1 MNELQIG
8 ILVLVAVVV
17 LAVLAYN
24 KWEEGKH
31 RKTAERMFNKNGA
44 SDADKDADVLFRR
57 PLRTAETANET
68 APPPSIE
75 RREPGLGAGL
85 GAEPAAEN
93 ADAEAD
99 AVAAGE
105 SSPVSAIRQS
115 TPAPQNGEPKP
126 DELWAGI
133 DAIAT
138 LNLVEAASNTE
149 ILAGWLDSPPRVQKL
164 LRWVGLNESSGEWE
178 TLSPEH
184 EGSYRRL
191 KAGLQLT
198 DRQGP
203 VGAGE
208 FSCFEE
214 VVQQVAKENMASPTL
229 PDRTKA
235 LEQAQQ
241 LERFC
246 YDADIQIGVNLASRG
261 TAFPGTKIRA
271 LAESAGM
278 ALEDDGMYV
287 RRDDEG
293 VMLFYLQNASGE
305 AFIAENLKNTS
316 ASGLVFLLDVPV
328 TPRGQYVF
336 KQMVTLAKRFADTLD
351 GALVDDRRQPISDVQ
366 LEQICQNYVV
376 RPQTRMDAA
385 GLTAGGTLAARLFS

>member
-8 ILVLVAVVV
+8 ILVLVVVAVLV
-17 LAVLAYN
+17 VLAYN

-31 RKTAERMFNKNGA
+31 KKTAERMFNKNGA
-44 SDADKDADVLFRR
+44 DDADKDADVLFRR
-57 PLRTAETANET
+57 PLRTPETASEG
-68 APPPSIE
+68 ASAE
-75 RREPGLGAGL
+75 RREPGLGADMH
-85 GAEPAAEN
+85 AANE
-93 ADAEAD
+93 EA
-99 AVAAGE
+99 AA
-105 SSPVSAIRQS
+105 PLNAIRQNAAALQKN
-115 TPAPQNGEPKP
+115 PEPCP
-126 DELWAGI
+126 DELWTGI

-138 LNLVEAASNTE
+138 LDLVEAVSSVE

-164 LRWVGLNESSGEWE
+164 LRWVGLNESTNEWE

-184 EGSYRRL
+184 AGSYRRL

-208 FSCFEE
+208 FSRFEE
-214 VVQQVAKENMASPTL
+214 IVQQVAKENMASPTL
-229 PDRTKA
+229 PDRTEA
-235 LEQAQQ
+235 LEQA
-241 LERFC
+241 LELEHFC

-278 ALEDDGMYV
+278 TLEDDGMYV

-293 VMLFYLQNASGE
+293 AMLFYLQNASGE
-305 AFIAENLKNTS
+305 AFVAENLKNTR

-336 KQMVTLAKRFADTLD
+336 KQMIALAKRFADTLD
-351 GALVDDRRQPISDVQ
+351 GALVDDRRQPLSDVQ
-366 LEQICQNYVV
+366 LEQICQNYVA

-385 GLTAGGTLAARLFS
+385 GLTAGGALAARLFS